1 MLYVAM
7 TRAKHCLALS
17 SVQPTNSAPG
27 SWWNRL
33 APLVTEVDL
42 QAQAAAAPGAEA
54 AAPADAAET
63 FTIPS
68 LPALPEALQTSRV
81 HTAAG
86 LEGDAPVAMP
96 GDAESTPL
104 SRQGDAMHQLLE
116 QAGVAGAPLAELRAH
131 GWPAARLARLA
142 ADHDITPAAA
152 EQAARMAQAILAGE
166 GSWAWDP
173 ALIQTAINE
182 APLHYQGQSLRID
195 RLVQRRA
202 VQADDALAGWWVLD
216 YKSATQ
222 PQRQQAL
229 VAQLQRYSE
238 AVSALMPGEAVHAA
252 FLTGDGRLVMV
263 GDAPNVAGG
272 SVATPSAVGHTSA
285 PVAPVAPAA
294 PVAPTKSARV
304 RTALGP
310 EDSPQG
316 SLF

>member
-17 SVQPTNSAPG
+17 SVQPSNSAPG

-33 APLVTEVDL
+33 APLVTEVDP
-42 QAQAAAAPGAEA
+42 QAQAPAEHGAEA
-54 AAPADAAET
+54 AAPADAPQT

-68 LPALPEALQTSRV
+68 LPALPEALQTARV

-116 QAGVAGAPLAELRAH
+116 QAGVAGAPLADVRAH

-166 GSWAWDP
+166 GAWAWDP

-202 VQADDALAGWWVLD
+202 VQADDAMAGWWVLD
-216 YKSATQ
+216 YKSAAQ

-229 VAQLQRYSE
+229 VAQLERYRE
-238 AVSALMPGEAVHAA
+238 AVAALMPGEAVHAA

-263 GDAPNVAGG
+263 GDAPNIAGG

-285 PVAPVAPAA
+285 PAA
-294 PVAPTKSARV
+294 PVAPVKPARV
-304 RTALGP
+304 RTAPGP

>member
-17 SVQPTNSAPG
+17 SVQPGNSAPG

-42 QAQAAAAPGAEA
+42 QAQAPAAHGAEA
-54 AAPADAAET
+54 AAPADAPET

-68 LPALPEALQTSRV
+68 LPALPEALQTARV

-116 QAGVAGAPLAELRAH
+116 QAGVAGAPLADVRAH

-166 GSWAWDP
+166 GAWAWDA

-229 VAQLQRYSE
+229 VAQLQRYRE
-238 AVSALMPGEAVHAA
+238 AVSVLMPGEVVHAA
-252 FLTGDGRLVMV
+252 FLTGDGRMVMV
-263 GDAPNVAGG
+263 GGADASAASALGHTPAPGVAAVDGAAKA
-272 SVATPSAVGHTSA
+272 ATPAAASPRAAQSA
-285 PVAPVAPAA
+285 PPVPG
-294 PVAPTKSARV
+294 SR
-304 RTALGP
+304 
-310 EDSPQG
+310 QG

>member
-1 MLYVAM
+1 
-7 TRAKHCLALS
+7 
-17 SVQPTNSAPG
+17 
-27 SWWNRL
+27 
-33 APLVTEVDL
+33 
-42 QAQAAAAPGAEA
+42 
-54 AAPADAAET
+54 
-63 FTIPS
+63 
-68 LPALPEALQTSRV
+68 V

-116 QAGVAGAPLAELRAH
+116 QAGVAGAPLADVRAH

-142 ADHDITPAAA
+142 VDHDITPAAA

-166 GSWAWDP
+166 GAWAWDA

-229 VAQLQRYSE
+229 VAQLQRYRE
-238 AVSALMPGEAVHAA
+238 AVSVLMPGEVVHAA
-252 FLTGDGRLVMV
+252 FLTGDGRMVMV
-263 GDAPNVAGG
+263 GGTDA
-272 SVATPSAVGHTSA
+272 SAASAMGHTPA
-285 PVAPVAPAA
+285 PGAAAVDVPALPAAPAA
-294 PVAPTKSARV
+294 RPGAAKAAPTV
-304 RTALGP
+304 P
-310 EDSPQG
+310 DSRQG